1 MEKFIATIKEAR
13 HKLGINLTE
22 TSQLTGIDQ
31 ALLSKYEAGKRVP
44 SERHISLLAKGL
56 GVSFNDLQ
64 KLVLAE
70 QVAQMLYTVS
80 DWEDIMAVAEPR
92 IEYLQSQNKFLEP
105 IMSVGLQQKLMELDK
120 LMLQYKS
127 KKPLNS
133 IQAQKLNEYL
143 KVKYTFNS
151 NKIEGNTLSLQETHL
166 VVQEGITIGGKS
178 MREHL
183 EAINHAEAID
193 YIMDLAQNKIL
204 LDQHTLLGIHQ
215 LVLKSIDTEH
225 AGRYR
230 TFGVRISGSAHVPPD
245 AFQLQELMEGYFKNY
260 NKQKKSLHPVILAA
274 EMHERLVSIHPFVDG
289 NGRTSRLIMNL
300 ILIQNGWPI
309 CILKGDNAARISYY
323 KAIEEVQVNN
333 NTEPFYELII
343 DLCKESIQECLDVLG

>member
-1 MEKFIATIKEAR
+1 MEKFITSIKEAR
-13 HKLGINLTE
+13 QKLKINLTE

-44 SERHISLLAKGL
+44 SERHLSLLAKGL
-56 GVSFNDLQ
+56 GIPFHELQ

-70 QVAQMLYTVS
+70 QVAQMLYNVS
-80 DWEDIMAVAEPR
+80 DWEDVMAVAEPR
-92 IEYLQSQNKFLEP
+92 IEYLKSQNKFVEP
-105 IMSVGLQQKLMELDK
+105 NLSIGLQQKLSDLDQ

-127 KKPLNS
+127 KKPLNTT
-133 IQAQKLNEYL
+133 QVQKLNEYL

-193 YIMDLAQNKIL
+193 YIMDLAQNKIP

-215 LVLKSIDTEH
+215 LVLKSIDAEH

-230 TFGVRISGSAHVPPD
+230 TFGVRISGSVHVPPD
-245 AFQLQELMEGYFKNY
+245 AFQLQELMGGYFKNY

-300 ILIQNGWPI
+300 ILVQNGWPI

-323 KAIEEVQVNN
+323 KALEEVQVNN

-343 DLCKESIQECLDVLG
+343 DLCSESIQEWLDVLG